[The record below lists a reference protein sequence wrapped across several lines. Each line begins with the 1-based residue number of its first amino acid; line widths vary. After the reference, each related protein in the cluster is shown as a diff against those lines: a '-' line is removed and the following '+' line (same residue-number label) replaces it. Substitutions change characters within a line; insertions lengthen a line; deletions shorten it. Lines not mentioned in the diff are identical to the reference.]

1 MEKYYQYSFEEFCDD
16 TYFLRFVKGEDIKCN
31 NDWENWVTTTPS
43 NIDAFKNAKLYL
55 EQVIHPISIDIDYQ
69 LQEDNFK
76 IIESKIRGT
85 QKRNRRKAVI
95 YSIVSLAAIITGLLI
110 GLRWYLNDLITIQ
123 TSYGE
128 TTMITLP
135 DSTHIELNSNT
146 KLSYHRSWKWT
157 NKREVWINGEA
168 YLSVNHINKNPKEIL
183 PKERFKVFAGTS
195 TIEVLGTEFNVRNRN
210 QNTLVSLIKGH
221 ILFSDIRFKN
231 KSIELQPGD
240 NAIANSNK
248 IDQIPKDKIKS
259 VPQAWTKK
267 EIISQGLTIEN
278 IINYYEEL
286 YGKKIIVSDLNILNK
301 KIDGSISLNN
311 PSIALYT
318 IANLL
323 NADVTIKGNDIY
335 LTINY

>member
-1 MEKYYQYSFEEFCDD
+1 MEKYYQYSFEDFCDD
-16 TYFLRFVKGEDIKCN
+16 AYFLRFVKGDDIRCN
-31 NDWENWVTTTPS
+31 NEWENWLTTTPP
-43 NIDAFKNAKLYL
+43 NIDAFNNAKLYL
-55 EQVIHPISIDIDYQ
+55 AQVLHPISIDIDYQ
-69 LQEDNFK
+69 LQKENLK

-85 QKRNRRKAVI
+85 QKTYQRKAVLF
-95 YSIVSLAAIITGLLI
+95 SLVSLAAIISGLFI
-110 GLRWYLNDLITIQ
+110 GLRWYINDMITIQ
-123 TSYGE
+123 TTFGE
-128 TTMITLP
+128 TSMITLP
-135 DSTHIELNSNT
+135 DSTHIELNSNS
-146 KLSYHRSWKWT
+146 KLTYHRAWKWL

-168 YLSVNHINKNPKEIL
+168 YLTVNHINKNAKQIL
-183 PKERFKVFAGTS
+183 PSERFKVFAGTS

-210 QNTLVSLIKGH
+210 KNILVSLIKGH

-231 KSIELQPGD
+231 KSIDLHPGD

-248 IDQIPKDKIKS
+248 IDQIPKEKIKS

-278 IINYYEEL
+278 IINYYEDL
-286 YGKKIIVSDLNILNK
+286 YGKKIIVSDPTILNK